1 MAKYMRQ
8 SSFTNYTDIMCL
20 LLTNTDPAEVAEWRN
35 QRRRKFPTQQA
46 LEEKQTRERQL
57 LEAGGLIGEAG
68 TAKKDDE
75 YGQHDKQ
82 DDVRA
87 EEQHLKKRPL
97 ENILSSSGDVVKK
110 VKRREDDP
118 EVVNRGVE
126 SFSNAA
132 PLESVGIR
140 KSICAVFKRKGRCK
154 FGDKCRFEHVL
165 SSTLPRDDT
174 TATKSRNKKNVNKNP
189 PSEQMTSLYGKMVK
203 NEIEK
208 EDNIILQCFRFFVL
222 ADFVMTTAK

>member
-68 TAKKDDE
+68 TTKKDDE

-97 ENILSSSGDVVKK
+97 ENILSSSGDVKK

-118 EVVNRGVE
+118 EVVNSGVE

-154 FGDKCRFEHVL
+154 FGDECRFEHVL

>member
-1 MAKYMRQ
+1 MRQ

-97 ENILSSSGDVVKK
+97 ENILSSSGDVKK

-118 EVVNRGVE
+118 EVVNSGVE